1 MAKRCLGPA
10 RRRRTNI
17 KREKLAIV
25 IQHLTWGHRGSDT
38 LTTSQDTSDVM
49 VRAKARMSY
58 KDDGDPLDASDV
70 DDYKADDSEEEFSDA
85 PPKKKH
91 KKSPKKAKKE
101 KKSKKKEKQT
111 DESDEEELAVEMS
124 DEETAPATWRPGGP
138 VVEAK
143 TATAKKSATVYKEA
157 SDHDFTDDGE
167 IEDAADSDFDA
178 KAPKPKTPAK
188 KSPAKKGKKKTAAK
202 KTPTPKKKG
211 KAKKAATN
219 GASRSSGRASEKVKY
234 ADTDTD
240 GDAEDDEE
248 NGYDSEDVLPARVT
262 KVAKQAKGRPAPAPK
277 KPEIPPVGDMVTTAI
292 QGDAGSQNCSNLY
305 FQD

>member
-1 MAKRCLGPA
+1 
-10 RRRRTNI
+10 
-17 KREKLAIV
+17 
-25 IQHLTWGHRGSDT
+25 
-38 LTTSQDTSDVM
+38 M

-58 KDDGDPLDASDV
+58 KDEGDPLDASDV

-85 PPKKKH
+85 PPKKKQ

-101 KKSKKKEKQT
+101 KKSKKKPKPAE
-111 DESDEEELAVEMS
+111 ESDDDELNEDERDEDEVAVEIS

-143 TATAKKSATVYKEA
+143 AAPAKKSATVYKEA
-157 SDHDFTDDGE
+157 SDHEFTDDGE

-188 KSPAKKGKKKTAAK
+188 KSSAKKGKKKTPAK

-240 GDAEDDEE
+240 GDEEDEE
-248 NGYDSEDVLPARVT
+248 NGYDSEDVLPARKT

-292 QGDAGSQNCSNLY
+292 QGDAGSENSCNLCL
-305 FQD
+305 QD